1 MKYSERISGISPS
14 VTLAI
19 TAKAGKLKDEGK
31 DVVGFGAGE
40 PDFNTPDNII
50 DKACEAMK
58 EGKTK
63 YTAASGIMPLK
74 KAICAKLKKDNGLDY
89 EPSQIIV
96 STGAK
101 QCLAN
106 AFEALLNPGDEVI
119 LQVPYW
125 VSYPELIKIS
135 GGVPV
140 FAEGTREDS
149 YKLTPEILRKYTT
162 DKTKA
167 IVLNSPN
174 NPTGTVYSYDELK
187 GIADFAKEHDLFI
200 ISDEMYEKLIYG
212 GNKHVS
218 IAAIS
223 DDAYARTLT
232 VNGVSKAYAM
242 TGWRIGYAAGP
253 ADFIKLMA
261 NLQSH
266 TTSNPSSISQYG
278 ALEAIEG
285 DQTFVDNMKNVFE
298 KRRDMVLSAV
308 EEIPGLSVIKPEG
321 AFYVM
326 VDVSSLFGKSYKGRK
341 IENAMDFS
349 DLLLGEKLIAVVP
362 GEAFGVPDFIRISY
376 ATGEERIKTG
386 MERIAEFIKELE

>member
-1 MKYSERISGISPS
+1 MKYSERIRGISPS

>member
-1 MKYSERISGISPS
+1 
-14 VTLAI
+14 
-19 TAKAGKLKDEGK
+19 
-31 DVVGFGAGE
+31 
-40 PDFNTPDNII
+40 
-50 DKACEAMK
+50 
-58 EGKTK
+58 
-63 YTAASGIMPLK
+63 
-74 KAICAKLKKDNGLDY
+74 
-89 EPSQIIV
+89 
-96 STGAK
+96 
-101 QCLAN
+101 
-106 AFEALLNPGDEVI
+106 
-119 LQVPYW
+119 
-125 VSYPELIKIS
+125 
-135 GGVPV
+135 
-140 FAEGTREDS
+140 
-149 YKLTPEILRKYTT
+149 
-162 DKTKA
+162 
-167 IVLNSPN
+167 
-174 NPTGTVYSYDELK
+174 
-187 GIADFAKEHDLFI
+187 
-200 ISDEMYEKLIYG
+200 
-212 GNKHVS
+212 
-218 IAAIS
+218 
-223 DDAYARTLT
+223 
-232 VNGVSKAYAM
+232 M

-308 EEIPGLSVIKPEG
+308 GEIPGLSVIKPEG

>member
-63 YTAASGIMPLK
+63 YTPASGIMPLK
-74 KAICAKLKKDNGLDY
+74 KAICAKLKKDNGLQY

-212 GNKHVS
+212 DNKHVS
-218 IAAIS
+218 IAAIN

-349 DLLLGEKLIAVVP
+349 DLLLGEKLVAVVP

>member
-1 MKYSERISGISPS
+1 MKYSERISRISPS